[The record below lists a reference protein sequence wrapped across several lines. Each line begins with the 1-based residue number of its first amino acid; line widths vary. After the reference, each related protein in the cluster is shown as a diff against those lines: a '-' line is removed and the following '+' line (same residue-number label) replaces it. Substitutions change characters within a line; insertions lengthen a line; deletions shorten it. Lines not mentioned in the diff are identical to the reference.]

1 MKIGGYEEM
10 KSIVL
15 TSNNFNLN
23 LKNNSYLQNLSAQ
36 KTTKEQ
42 ISKNYFSNSK
52 QNTVQNN
59 SKISPAYVYE
69 KGSSA
74 NEFYGKIVY
83 SKPSSIYSLPTSKSG
98 SSIQNPNNSSKIL
111 NSSSSVEKTKTSET
125 RRTDPSKE
133 FWEQRIDK
141 WIFPLESKN
150 LIILNPATDGRQFGA
165 PRDNGTRTHAGV
177 DLVVGYYDENKRKF
191 IGKENVEVLAITNGK
206 VTAIYEFYA
215 GTQAIEVKNDDGSV
229 IRYSEIK
236 PNVKVGDKVKQGQ
249 VIGKI
254 IRNSKSSDA
263 MLHLEVYKGDSSGPL
278 TQRNNKT
285 YKYVPDANYERRSDL
300 INPMDVLKLKTKSK
314 KDVKK

>member
-1 MKIGGYEEM
+1 M

-83 SKPSSIYSLPTSKSG
+83 SKPSSIYSLPPSKSG

-150 LIILNPATDGRQFGA
+150 LIVANPATDGRQFGA
-165 PRDNGTRTHAGV
+165 PRDGGTRTHAGV
-177 DLVVGYYDENKRKF
+177 DLLTYDKKTNKGVKDA
-191 IGKENVEVLAITNGK
+191 KVLAMTNGT
-206 VTAIYEFYA
+206 VTAVYDFYA
-215 GTQAIEVKNDDGSV
+215 GTQAIEIKNSDGSV
-229 IRYSEIK
+229 IRYGEVKSK
-236 PNVKVGDKVKQGQ
+236 VKVGDKVRQGQ
-249 VIGKI
+249 VIATVIPNTETG
-254 IRNSKSSDA
+254 NA

-278 TQRNNKT
+278 TQENNKT
-285 YKYVPDANYERRSDL
+285 YKYVPQANYKRRSDL
-300 INPMDVLKLKTKSK
+300 INPMDVIRLKTKSEKEDK
-314 KDVKK
+314 K